1 MKAGAKKAL
10 TLEQLKAYSV
20 DFLSAFSTL
29 DIPELYGTTDGK
41 AVGTFVEASFHSHLT
56 KRYEHIPGSA
66 ASGIDFPELGVD
78 LKVTSIKQ
86 PQSSCPFESA
96 NQKVYGLGYHLLVFV
111 YDKMDDPNTKT
122 ARLSFVRAIFIE
134 RDRTADYQTTQG
146 LLGILRRK
154 GNKDDIVAFLEE
166 RNLPLDD
173 IGREALAA
181 QILVKAPSPGVLT
194 MSNALQWRLQYG
206 RAIGVAGE
214 EEGVE
219 KLI

>member
-1 MKAGAKKAL
+1 MKKAL
-10 TLEQLKAYSV
+10 TLEELNSYSV
-20 DFLSAFSTL
+20 EFLTALSSL

-86 PQSSCPFESA
+86 PQSSSPFQSA
-96 NQKVYGLGYHLLVFV
+96 SQKVYGLGYHLLVFV
-111 YDKMDDPNTKT
+111 YDKTDNPGTHT
-122 ARLSFVRAIFIE
+122 ARLSFVRAIFID
-134 RDRTADYQTTQG
+134 RNRTADYQTTQG
-146 LLGILRRK
+146 LLGILQRR
-154 GNKDDIVAFLEE
+154 GNKEDIIAFLEE

-181 QILVKAPSPGVLT
+181 QILAKPPIPGVLT

-206 RAIGVAGE
+206 RAIGLAGE
-214 EEGVE
+214 EDGVE
-219 KLI
+219 RLI